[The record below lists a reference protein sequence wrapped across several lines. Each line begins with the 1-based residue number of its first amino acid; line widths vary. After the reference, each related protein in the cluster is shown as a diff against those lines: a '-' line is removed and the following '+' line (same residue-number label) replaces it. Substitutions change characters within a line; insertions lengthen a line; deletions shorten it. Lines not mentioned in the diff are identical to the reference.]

1 MRAEMLSHPAKP
13 RKLRG
18 WDVEA
23 MRPTGEAGFQF
34 EIAGGLGP
42 IIVHDIRYNLGT
54 EVGER
59 NRDISITGLLQPR
72 QATGGHAVRV
82 RIGRFGRMATEFLWR
97 REGEELGYC
106 LRQ

>member
-34 EIAGGLGP
+34 EVAGGLGP

-59 NRDISITGLLQPR
+59 NRDISITVCFSHVRPR
-72 QATGGHAVRV
+72 VVTRYGCA
-82 RIGRFGRMATEFLWR
+82 LDDS
-97 REGEELGYC
+97 
-106 LRQ
+106 